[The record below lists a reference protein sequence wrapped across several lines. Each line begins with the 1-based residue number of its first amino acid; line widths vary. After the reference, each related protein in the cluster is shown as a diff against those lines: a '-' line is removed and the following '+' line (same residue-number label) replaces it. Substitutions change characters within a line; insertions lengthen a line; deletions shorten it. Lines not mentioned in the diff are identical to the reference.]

1 MSMSSAAPRAAVLQ
15 SPHPL
20 QHGDSFPAAARG
32 WWEPCIMR
40 IWVRCQAGGHSVH
53 CSQGGVDIYNQQST
67 LQHAELQTLYL
78 ALSHGLWLAFG
89 SRESFG
95 NVSPLNFVMRQT
107 TVGSDSRGRTHLNVN
122 VYPEQ
127 LNPCVTIYAHKQRQ
141 DNCKVLVCHPPG
153 GWRLVSPNC
162 STKSKYDL
170 LPSLI
175 LFVLAINFLNADM

>member
-1 MSMSSAAPRAAVLQ
+1 MHHEDLCPV
-15 SPHPL
+15 P
-20 QHGDSFPAAARG
+20 
-32 WWEPCIMR
+32 
-40 IWVRCQAGGHSVH
+40 GGGQHSVH

>member
-1 MSMSSAAPRAAVLQ
+1 MML
-15 SPHPL
+15 
-20 QHGDSFPAAARG
+20 
-32 WWEPCIMR
+32 
-40 IWVRCQAGGHSVH
+40 WVRCQVGDNTRCTAVREEWTST
-53 CSQGGVDIYNQQST
+53 INNQQST

>member
-1 MSMSSAAPRAAVLQ
+1 
-15 SPHPL
+15 
-20 QHGDSFPAAARG
+20 
-32 WWEPCIMR
+32 MR
-40 IWVRCQAGGHSVH
+40 IWVRCQAGRLSLH
-53 CSQGGVDIYNQQST
+53 CSQRGVDINNQQST
-67 LQHAELQTLYL
+67 VQHAE
-78 ALSHGLWLAFG
+78 LWLAFG

>member
-15 SPHPL
+15 SPIHCSTVTVSL
-20 QHGDSFPAAARG
+20 QLPRG

-40 IWVRCQAGGHSVH
+40 ICVRCQAGGHSVH
-53 CSQGGVDIYNQQST
+53 CSQGGVDINNQQST
-67 LQHAELQTLYL
+67 VQHAELQTLYL

-141 DNCKVLVCHPPG
+141 DNCKVLVCGPPG